1 MVQDPKTRRG
11 IDEQVLQKRYP
22 KTWAYLK
29 RFEAVLRERSGF
41 RRYFTRK
48 DRNGRMVETGPFYSM
63 FNVGDYTFAPW
74 KVVWRYVAS
83 DFIVAVVGP
92 ASDEKPVVPNEK
104 LMLVPVEDDNEAF
117 YLCGVLNSSPIRFA
131 VQSFFVQTQIAPH
144 VLQKLCIPR
153 YEPNTDHQNRIAHL
167 SRRAHELAPAA
178 YNGDKAARAE
188 LRRVEEEIDRAAAQL
203 WGLTEEELA
212 EIRRSLEELRG
223 SAMKRTE
230 NPFHVLR
237 PALGVLVSEA
247 QVLPATGQAMEDQA
261 IPDLEEVY
269 DQRTGGAGR
278 FRPSWKRPTD
288 GFTAKWSSYPVP
300 SNTSSAI
307 SWTVRYARTSSAR

>member
-1 MVQDPKTRRG
+1 
-11 IDEQVLQKRYP
+11 
-22 KTWAYLK
+22 
-29 RFEAVLRERSGF
+29 
-41 RRYFTRK
+41 
-48 DRNGRMVETGPFYSM
+48 MVETGPFYSM

-223 SAMKRTE
+223 
-230 NPFHVLR
+230 
-237 PALGVLVSEA
+237 
-247 QVLPATGQAMEDQA
+247 
-261 IPDLEEVY
+261 
-269 DQRTGGAGR
+269 
-278 FRPSWKRPTD
+278 
-288 GFTAKWSSYPVP
+288 
-300 SNTSSAI
+300 
-307 SWTVRYARTSSAR
+307 